1 MRPTARPS
9 PDPDIV
15 IREVK
20 VVDLSSQAGSGIIR
34 LCQMMHKMKMLSQL
48 VTDGQTD

>member
-20 VVDLSSQAGSGIIR
+20 VVDLMSSQAGSGIIR
-34 LCQMMHKMKMLSQL
+34 LFQMMHKMKMLSQL
-48 VTDGQTD
+48 VTD